1 MIPQDTVNKILDSA
15 QIVDVVSDF
24 VSLKRRGANFIACC
38 PFHNEKTPSFYVSP
52 AKGIYKCFGCGKSGT
67 AVGFVMEHENM
78 TYVEA
83 LKYLARKYGIEVKEK
98 EETPEEIAARQRSES
113 LLLVLDYTE
122 QFFQKSLDTPEG
134 KSIGYAYFRSR
145 GLEDAT
151 IRKYGLGWAPKAGN
165 ALATEALAKGYKEE
179 FLTTTGVCIK
189 RHDGSL
195 CDKFYDRVIFPIH
208 SVSGR
213 VIGFGGRTL
222 KSDYKT
228 ANIGKYVNSPQ
239 SEVYDKSSTLYGIY
253 FAKSEIVRQNKCYL
267 VEGYLDVLSMHQL
280 GITNVVA
287 SSGTSL
293 TIPQIRLIKKFTD
306 NVTVM
311 YDGDSA
317 GIHAALRGI
326 DLILKEG
333 LNVRVVLIPDGDDPD
348 SYSRKHS
355 LEEVQ
360 SFLKSAEK
368 DFIVFKTDLLLGQAG
383 DDPLNKAGLINDIT
397 DTLALVPDQIKRA
410 VYVQMTSQ
418 KFGISEDAIYSRIT
432 DTRQKM
438 LENERKEAERE
449 RMRAER
455 EEARVNANVAEANAG
470 APSEPL
476 PVDYGEPVDGI
487 DGGYIPEG
495 YLPPEELGEPA
506 AEAPETPKVTSEE
519 GILLENPV
527 MAPSEKELL
536 VLILKYGLETLDFE
550 TDSEYYDKNE
560 KFTVAD
566 FIRDAIDGREFANTV
581 YRRTY
586 NEYFRLYDGDATLTQ
601 DDIIRKI
608 MDGPDRVMAT
618 LTGDLTQDKYLLTV
632 KNFADSMTSLSSFL
646 VINVPRAILVYNS
659 KIVRMQEI
667 EISEKLNAMKHGEC
681 PEEEMMAL
689 LEKFQKTAALRK
701 IITERLGRVQ

>member
-222 KSDYKT
+222 RSDYKT

-455 EEARVNANVAEANAG
+455 EEARVNANVSEANAG

-495 YLPPEELGEPA
+495 YLPPEDVGEPA

-701 IITERLGRVQ
+701 KITERLGRVQ

>member
-222 KSDYKT
+222 RSDYKT

-455 EEARVNANVAEANAG
+455 EESRVNANVAEANAG

-476 PVDYGEPVDGI
+476 PVDYGEPVDSI
-487 DGGYIPEG
+487 YGGYIPEG
-495 YLPPEELGEPA
+495 YLPPEEVGEPA

-701 IITERLGRVQ
+701 KITERLGRVQ

>member
-98 EETPEEIAARQRSES
+98 EETPEEISARQRSES
-113 LLLVLDYTE
+113 FLLVLDYTE

-222 KSDYKT
+222 RSDYKT

-476 PVDYGEPVDGI
+476 PVDYGEPVEGI

-495 YLPPEELGEPA
+495 YLPPEEVGEPA

-701 IITERLGRVQ
+701 KITERLGRVQ

>member
-222 KSDYKT
+222 RSDYKT

-455 EEARVNANVAEANAG
+455 EEARVNANVADANAG

-476 PVDYGEPVDGI
+476 PVDYGEPVDSI

-495 YLPPEELGEPA
+495 YLPPEEVGEPA
-506 AEAPETPKVTSEE
+506 AEVPETPKVTSEE

-701 IITERLGRVQ
+701 KITERLGRVQ

>member
-222 KSDYKT
+222 RSDYKT

-495 YLPPEELGEPA
+495 YLPPEEVGEPA

-581 YRRTY
+581 YRKTY

-701 IITERLGRVQ
+701 KITERLGRVQ

>member
-179 FLTTTGVCIK
+179 FLTTTGVCIR

-222 KSDYKT
+222 RSDYKT

-476 PVDYGEPVDGI
+476 PVDYGEPVDSI
-487 DGGYIPEG
+487 DSGYIPEG
-495 YLPPEELGEPA
+495 YLPPEVGEPA

-701 IITERLGRVQ
+701 KITERLGRVQ